1 MTTIIAAAPAAT
13 LGTESNASAVSWAAI
28 AGGAIASA
36 GFSLFLLKLGTG
48 MGLSAISPWA
58 NSGASA
64 TTIGIGAGIG
74 LVLISIMA
82 SALGGWLA
90 GRLRTKWVGVHTD
103 EVYFRDTAHGL
114 MTWAFATVISASV
127 LAAAATSIAGGIT
140 QGAASN
146 PGLVPDRNA
155 YFVDSLFRTASPPAP
170 ADRASATAE
179 AGRILARAV
188 TPGST
193 LTSNDQSYLAQMVAA
208 RTGLSQAE
216 AEKRVSDVI
225 TQAKVAADEAR
236 KAAAK
241 LAFWMA
247 AALLAGALAASFAAA
262 EGGRERDEPTR

>member
-1 MTTIIAAAPAAT
+1 MTTIIAAEPAT

-28 AGGAIASA
+28 AGGAVASA

-114 MTWAFATVISASV
+114 MTWAFATIISASILV
-127 LAAAATSIAGGIT
+127 AVATSIAGGVT

-155 YFVDSLFRTASPPAP
+155 YFVDSLFRSTNAPGP
-170 ADRASATAE
+170 ADRATATAE

-193 LTSNDQSYLAQMVAA
+193 LTSGDQTYLSQMVAA

-262 EGGRERDEPTR
+262 EGGRERDEPAR

>member
-1 MTTIIAAAPAAT
+1 
-13 LGTESNASAVSWAAI
+13 
-28 AGGAIASA
+28 
-36 GFSLFLLKLGTG
+36 

-114 MTWAFATVISASV
+114 MTWAFATVISASI
-127 LAAAATSIAGGIT
+127 LAAVATSIAGGVTQGIT

-155 YFVDSLFRTASPPAP
+155 YYIDSLFRSTNAPAP
-170 ADRASATAE
+170 ADRATATAE

-188 TPGST
+188 TPGSA
-193 LTSNDQSYLAQMVAA
+193 LTANDQSYLAQMVAA
-208 RTGLSQAE
+208 RTGLAQAE
-216 AEKRVSDVI
+216 AEKRVNDVI

-262 EGGRERDEPTR
+262 EGGRERDEPVR